1 MTLKDI
7 IRDDIEDVFF
17 DLDEFAEMHSVNGK
31 QMAILIDANELTERV
46 KKERVGQHF
55 DGAYRAGTLIYVKAE
70 EYGSRPKV
78 GSVVTLD
85 GKNYRVTDAAEEGGV
100 YSITLEA
107 NRI

>member
-17 DLDEFAEMHSVNGK
+17 DLDEFAEMRSVNGK
-31 QMAILIDANELTERV
+31 QMTILIDANELTERA
-46 KKERVGQHF
+46 KKEKAGRHF
-55 DGAYRAGTLIYVKAE
+55 DGAYMAGTLIYVKVE
-70 EYGSRPKV
+70 EYGPRPKV
-78 GSVVTLD
+78 GSVVILD
-85 GKNYRVTDAAEEGGV
+85 GKNYRVADVAEEGGV